1 MPKQQT
7 YEDALAHVH
16 THSKPSD
23 LKITDIRFA
32 DIAAAPMHCSLIKI
46 YTNQGLVGF
55 GEVRD
60 GADKTFALMLKSRL
74 LGENPCSIDKL
85 FRRIKQFG
93 SHARQG
99 GGVSGLEIALWDL
112 AGKAYNIPI
121 YQMLGGKFRDK
132 IRMYCDTD
140 VRGKDTGATMG
151 EALKKRMEQGF
162 TFLKMDLGINQIIHE
177 PGTISAP
184 LGFLEEMRTLS
195 KAWHDH
201 KNANMSE
208 VEVQNL
214 RNRHYD
220 IYNIAHPFTG
230 IHVTEKGLDMLE
242 QYVADVRAVIGYEV
256 PLAVDHFGHIGIED
270 CIKLGRRVD
279 KFNLAWMED
288 MIPWH
293 YTDHYARLAKSVTTP
308 ICTGEDI
315 YLKENF
321 KPLLESGGVSIIH
334 PDVLT
339 TGGILETKKIGDL
352 AQEYGVAM
360 AIHMAE
366 SPIACLAAV
375 HAAAATEN
383 FLALEYHSVDV
394 DWWDDLI
401 ISKLPKPLVQN
412 GFITVPGAPG
422 LGIEELNDEVIAQHL
437 HPEIPGLWESTDHWN
452 HYWSNDRQWS

>member
-1 MPKQQT
+1 MPNET
-7 YEDALAHVH
+7 YESTLAHVN
-16 THSKPSD
+16 TYSNPSE
-23 LKITDIRFA
+23 LRIIDIRFA
-32 DIAAAPMHCSLIKI
+32 DIAGAPMHCSLIKVF
-46 YTNQGLVGF
+46 TNQGLVGY

-60 GADKTFALMLKSRL
+60 GADKLFALMLKSRL
-74 LGENPCSIDKL
+74 LGENPCNIDKL

-93 SHARQG
+93 GHARQG

-121 YQMLGGKFRDK
+121 YKMLGGKFRDK
-132 IRMYCDTD
+132 IRMYCDTAID
-140 VRGKDTGATMG
+140 GKDTGMAMG
-151 EALKKRMEQGF
+151 HSLLKRMEQGF
-162 TFLKMDLGINQIIHE
+162 TFLKMDLGIEQIIHE
-177 PGTISAP
+177 PGTLSAP
-184 LGFLEEMRTLS
+184 LGFLEDMKEIS
-195 KAWHDH
+195 KAW
-201 KNANMSE
+201 KNGKSASNLSE
-208 VEVQNL
+208 FEL
-214 RNRHYD
+214 RNMRNRLYD
-220 IYNIAHPFTG
+220 MYNIAHPFTG

-242 QYVADVRAVIGYEV
+242 QYVADVRSVIGYEI
-256 PLAVDHFGHIGIED
+256 PLSVDHFGHIGVED
-270 CIKLGRRVD
+270 CIKLGRRID

-288 MIPWH
+288 MIPWQ
-293 YTDHYARLAKSVTTP
+293 YTEQYVKLSNSVSTP

-352 AQEYGVAM
+352 AQDYGVAM

-394 DWWDDLI
+394 EWWDDII

-412 GFITVPGAPG
+412 GFIAVPDAPG

-437 HPEIPGLWESTDHWN
+437 HPDIPGLWESTDYWN
-452 HYWSNDRQWS
+452 HHWSHDRLWS